1 MEEAAIVS
9 DDGKE
14 EQPKE
19 INARTM
25 SYEDLNKALNEE
37 VHTEEVETPKEEPP
51 KEELK
56 DEPKVESEPPKEEP
70 PKEDTPPKAE
80 PPIDYEAKFKE
91 LETRVAS
98 KEQFIQRQAN
108 EIGLLRKQNPQEV
121 RDQIQAVEAEYD
133 RIYAEQG
140 KFAADQFWK
149 GIERQREAAIEEQR
163 TVQNINHMKQTRERV
178 IADAPTFETSIGDI
192 ADVLKDD
199 GFKDDFIEQ
208 FKQSPYSI
216 EYGELRLLHKAA
228 NYRKESVSQKQEIET
243 LKAKIAELEK
253 EPGNIIEKIN
263 NATKSVTGK
272 SSGTSSPNGKVLDI
286 TTLNTR
292 RLSYQQLKEMQK
304 T

>member
-1 MEEAAIVS
+1 MDEAGIVAG
-9 DDGKE
+9 DGKE

-19 INARTM
+19 VNARTM
-25 SYEDLNKALNEE
+25 PYEDLKKALNEE
-37 VHTEEVETPKEEPP
+37 VHTEEVEPTKEEPP
-51 KEELK
+51 KEEPK
-56 DEPKVESEPPKEEP
+56 SEPKAESEPPKEEP
-70 PKEDTPPKAE
+70 PKEETPPEAE

-91 LETRVAS
+91 LETRVAA

-121 RDQIQAVEAEYD
+121 REQIQAIESEYD

-149 GIERQREAAIEEQR
+149 GIERQREEAIAEQQ
-163 TVQNINHMKQTRERV
+163 TVNNIKQMKQTRERV
-178 IADAPTFETSIGDI
+178 LADTPTFESSIGDI

-199 GFKDDFIEQ
+199 GFKDEFIEQ
-208 FKQSPYSI
+208 FKQSPYAI

-228 NYRKESVSQKQEIET
+228 TYRKESVSQKKEIET

-253 EPGNIIEKIN
+253 KPAEIIDKIN

-272 SSGTSSPNGKVLDI
+272 SSGTSAPNGKVIDI
-286 TTLNTR
+286 TALNPR